1 MEPFPHVQT
10 LRKFPR
16 EELVGKVVM
25 VRFDSTNLL
34 REEEQDQSSQSVS
47 SAVFTIKYLHEAGA
61 KIILVSD
68 WRKKTNS
75 QLHDAETV
83 AGIIPRALQRDCFT
97 L

>member
-1 MEPFPHVQT
+1 ME
-10 LRKFPR
+10 
-16 EELVGKVVM
+16 KVVM
-25 VRFDSTNLL
+25 VRIDSSILL
-34 REEEQDQSSQSVS
+34 REEEMDKSSQSVS

-75 QLHDAETV
+75 QLRDAETV

>member
-10 LRKFPR
+10 LRKFPK

-68 WRKKTNS
+68 WRKKTYS
-75 QLHDAETV
+75 QLHDVETV